1 MGGFVDNVKE
11 GLFGSD
17 IGKIDPVMGLWSGY
31 GSGFKDMFDD
41 ISGNTAADAANDA
54 AKLQYQAMMAGIDA
68 QTDARKDIERN
79 LKPFMNVGNKAI
91 PAYNRMLTTGGQY
104 DYLKNNPMF
113 MAAVNN
119 SANQMKGIGAARGKY
134 NSGGTVNQLFQN
146 YLATGNDYINGQFNR
161 LNSAVGIGQ
170 NSAAMQGTNVQNSAS
185 NIASMLGQGA
195 NAMAAGGI
203 GAANAQAQ
211 GTQNMVG
218 LIAAAAPYF
227 MASDQRMKENVK
239 IVGHDED
246 GLDIIEYN
254 YIGQPERWRGYS
266 AQQVRNF
273 APEFVAE
280 NDDGYLMVTGKYLPK
295 RVA

>member
-1 MGGFVDNVKE
+1 MGSLADKLSGGLLGDSVDSIT
-11 GLFGSD
+11 GQ
-17 IGKIDPVMGLWSGY
+17 
-31 GSGFKDMFDD
+31 
-41 ISGNTAADAANDA
+41 TAADAAMDGA
-54 AKLQYQAMMAGIDA
+54 RLQYDAMMEGIKA
-68 QTDARKDIERN
+68 QTDARNDIERN
-79 LKPFMNVGNKAI
+79 LRPFMQVGTNAI
-91 PAYNRMLTTGGQY
+91 PSYNRMLTTGGQY

-146 YLATGNDYINGQFNR
+146 YLATGNDYINSQFNR
-161 LNSAVGIGQ
+161 LNSAVGVGQ
-170 NSAAMQGTNVQNSAS
+170 NSAAMQGTNIQNSAS
-185 NIASMLGQGA
+185 NIAGMLGQGA

-211 GTQNMVG
+211 GISNVIG
-218 LIAAAAPYF
+218 LGA
-227 MASDQRMKENVK
+227 MAFGMSDIRAKENVK
-239 IVGHDED
+239 VVGHDED

-280 NDDGYLMVTGKYLPK
+280 NDDGYLMVAGKYLPK